1 MTLIDNIFLSIAA
14 FGAGL
19 ALVVIITVTACLIRG
34 EHL

>member
-34 EHL
+34 EKL